1 MIIYWI
7 LFTVFVAAML
17 ALDLGVMHRG
27 SNEMGFKQALW
38 ACVFWIT
45 LAAAF
50 GVLVFFSM
58 GSQRALEFVTGYVI
72 ETSLSVDNLFVF
84 LILFRFFKVPRAEQ
98 YTVLF
103 WGIIGALVLRLVFIV
118 VGVGAISRFHWF
130 IYVFGAILIYSGIK
144 LAFGGEV
151 DVEPD
156 NNLVLKLFRK
166 FVPSTER
173 YAGKKFFVRQAGRTM
188 ATPLLAVLIVVE
200 TTDLLF
206 AVDSIPAVLAIT
218 RDAFIVFTSN
228 VFAILGL
235 RAMYFALS
243 GMFKLFHYLHYG
255 LSAILVFVGAKMLM
269 SNESLSAFG
278 IPLHHEIPTPVV
290 LTIVGAILGLS
301 IIASLAFPEKKK
313 QGGEGQ

>member
-1 MIIYWI
+1 MLIYWI
-7 LFTVFVAAML
+7 LFTIFVAAML

-38 ACVFWIT
+38 ACAFWIT

-84 LILFRFFKVPRAEQ
+84 LVLFKFFKVPRPDQ

-103 WGIIGALVLRLVFIV
+103 WGIIGALVMRLVFIV
-118 VGVGAISRFHWF
+118 VGVGAITRFHWI
-130 IYVFGAILIYSGIK
+130 IYVFGVILIYSGIK

-156 NNLVLKLFRK
+156 KNFVLKIFRK
-166 FVPSTER
+166 FVPSTEQ
-173 YAGKKFFVRQAGRTM
+173 YEGKKFLIRRAGKTM

-255 LSAILVFVGAKMLM
+255 LSAILVFVGVKMLL
-269 SNESLSAFG
+269 SNDRLVLFG
-278 IPLHHEIPTPVV
+278 VPLHGEIPTPIV
-290 LTIVGAILGLS
+290 LTIVGGILALS
-301 IIASLAFPEKKK
+301 VIASLAFPEKQKPNH
-313 QGGEGQ
+313 EA

>member
-1 MIIYWI
+1 MLIYWI
-7 LFTVFVAAML
+7 LFSIFVAAML

-38 ACVFWIT
+38 ACAFWIT

-84 LILFRFFKVPRAEQ
+84 LVLFKFFKVPRADQ

-103 WGIIGALVLRLVFIV
+103 WGIIGALVMRLVFIV
-118 VGVGAISRFHWF
+118 VGVGAISRFHWI
-130 IYVFGAILIYSGIK
+130 IYVFGVILIYSGIK

-156 NNLVLKLFRK
+156 KNFVLKIFRK
-166 FVPSTER
+166 FVPSTEQ
-173 YAGKKFFVRQAGRTM
+173 YEGKKFLIRRAGKTM

-255 LSAILVFVGAKMLM
+255 LSAILVFVGVKMLL
-269 SNESLSAFG
+269 SNDRLVLFG
-278 IPLHHEIPTPVV
+278 VPLHGEIPTPIV
-290 LTIVGAILGLS
+290 LTIVGGILALS
-301 IIASLAFPEKKK
+301 VIASLAFPEKQKPNH
-313 QGGEGQ
+313 EA

>member
-1 MIIYWI
+1 MLIYWI
-7 LFTVFVAAML
+7 LFTIFVAAML

-38 ACVFWIT
+38 ACAFWIT

-84 LILFRFFKVPRAEQ
+84 LVLFKFFKVPRADQ

-103 WGIIGALVLRLVFIV
+103 WGIIGALVMRLVFIA
-118 VGVGAISRFHWF
+118 VGVGAISRFHWI
-130 IYVFGAILIYSGIK
+130 IYVFGVILIYSGIK

-156 NNLVLKLFRK
+156 KNFVLKIFRK
-166 FVPSTER
+166 FVPSTEQ
-173 YAGKKFFVRQAGRTM
+173 YEGKKFLIRRAGKTM

-243 GMFKLFHYLHYG
+243 GMIKLFHYLHYG
-255 LSAILVFVGAKMLM
+255 LSAILVFVGVKMLL
-269 SNESLSAFG
+269 SNDRLVLFG
-278 IPLHHEIPTPVV
+278 VPLHGEIPTPIV
-290 LTIVGAILGLS
+290 LTIVGGILVLS
-301 IIASLAFPEKKK
+301 VIASLAFPQK
-313 QGGEGQ
+313 QKPNHEA

>member
-1 MIIYWI
+1 MLIYWI
-7 LFTVFVAAML
+7 LFTIFVVAML

-27 SNEMGFKQALW
+27 PNEMGFKQALW
-38 ACVFWIT
+38 ACLFWIT
-45 LAAAF
+45 LAAGF
-50 GVLVFFSM
+50 GVVVLLWQ
-58 GSQRALEFVTGYVI
+58 GQQRALEFVTGYVI

-84 LILFRFFKVPRAEQ
+84 LVLFRFFKVPRADQ

-103 WGIIGALVLRLVFIV
+103 WGIIGALVMRLVFII
-118 VGVGAISRFHWF
+118 VGVGAIRRFHWV
-130 IYVFGAILIYSGIK
+130 IYVFGAILIYSGLK

-151 DVEPD
+151 DVAPD
-156 NNLVLKLFRK
+156 KNFVLRLFRK
-166 FVPSTER
+166 FVPSTED
-173 YAGKKFFVRQAGRTM
+173 YCGKKFLVRRAGRTM

-228 VFAILGL
+228 VFAVLGL

-255 LSAILVFVGAKMLM
+255 LSAILVFVGAKMLL
-269 SNESLSAFG
+269 SNESLAVFG
-278 IPLHHEIPTPVV
+278 VRLHQEISTPMV
-290 LTIVGAILGLS
+290 LTIVGSILGLS
-301 IIASLAFPEKKK
+301 IIASLAFPKSKK
-313 QGGEGQ
+313 QHEP

>member
-1 MIIYWI
+1 MLIYWI
-7 LFTVFVAAML
+7 LFTVFVVAML

-27 SNEMGFKQALW
+27 TNEMGFKQAVW

-45 LAAAF
+45 LAVAF
-50 GVLVFFSM
+50 GVFIFYSM

-84 LILFRFFKVPRAEQ
+84 LLLFRFFKVPHQDQ

-103 WGIIGALVLRLVFIV
+103 WGIIGALVMRFAFII
-118 VGVGAISRFHWF
+118 VGVGAIRRFHWV
-130 IYVFGAILIYSGIK
+130 IYVFGLILVYSGIK
-144 LAFGGEV
+144 LAWGGEV

-156 NNLVLKLFRK
+156 KNFVLKLFRK
-166 FVPSTER
+166 FVPSTEQYEGTR
-173 YAGKKFFVRQAGRTM
+173 FLVRRAGKVM

-228 VFAILGL
+228 VFAVLGL

-243 GMFKLFHYLHYG
+243 GMFKMFHYLHYG
-255 LSAILVFVGAKMLM
+255 LSAILVFVGVKMLL
-269 SNESLSAFG
+269 SNESLAAFG
-278 IPLHHEIPTPVV
+278 VPLHAEIPTPIV
-290 LTIVGAILGLS
+290 LTVVGSILALS
-301 IIASLAFPEKKK
+301 ILASMVFPEKDDHRT
-313 QGGEGQ
+313 EA

>member
-1 MIIYWI
+1 MLIYWI
-7 LFTVFVAAML
+7 LFTIFVAAML

-38 ACVFWIT
+38 ACAFWIT

-84 LILFRFFKVPRAEQ
+84 LVLFKFFKVPRADQ

-103 WGIIGALVLRLVFIV
+103 WGIIGALVMRLVFIV
-118 VGVGAISRFHWF
+118 VGVGAISRFHWI
-130 IYVFGAILIYSGIK
+130 IYVFGVILIYSGIK

-156 NNLVLKLFRK
+156 KNFVLKIFRK
-166 FVPSTER
+166 FVPSTEQ
-173 YAGKKFFVRQAGRTM
+173 YEGKKFLIRRAGKTM

-255 LSAILVFVGAKMLM
+255 LSAILVFVGVKMLL
-269 SNESLSAFG
+269 SNDRLVLFG
-278 IPLHHEIPTPVV
+278 VPLHGEIPTPIV
-290 LTIVGAILGLS
+290 LTIVGGILALS
-301 IIASLAFPEKKK
+301 VIASLAFPEKQKPNH
-313 QGGEGQ
+313 EA

>member
-1 MIIYWI
+1 MLIYWI
-7 LFTVFVAAML
+7 LFTVFVMAML

-38 ACVFWIT
+38 ACLFWIT

-50 GVLVFFSM
+50 GVLVFVWQ
-58 GSQRALEFVTGYVI
+58 GHQRALEFATGYII
-72 ETSLSVDNLFVF
+72 ETSLSIDNLFVF
-84 LILFRFFKVPRAEQ
+84 LILFRFFKGPRQDQ

-103 WGIIGALVLRLVFIV
+103 WGIIGALVMRLVFIV
-118 VGVGAISRFHWF
+118 VGVSAIQRFHWI
-130 IYVFGAILIYSGIK
+130 IYVFGAILIYSGVK
-144 LAFGGEV
+144 LGIGGEV
-151 DVEPD
+151 EVEPD
-156 NNLVLKLFRK
+156 KNFVLRIFKK
-166 FVPSTER
+166 FVPSTDE
-173 YAGKKFFVRQAGRTM
+173 YAGKKFFVQRAGKRM

-243 GMFKLFHYLHYG
+243 GMFRIFHYLHYG
-255 LSAILVFVGAKMLM
+255 LSAILVFVGAKMLL

-278 IPLHHEIPTPVV
+278 VPLHAEIPTPIVLGVV
-290 LTIVGAILGLS
+290 GGLVALS

-313 QGGEGQ
+313 RETHG

>member
-1 MIIYWI
+1 MLTYWI
-7 LFTVFVAAML
+7 LFTIFVVAML
-17 ALDLGVMHRG
+17 ALDLGLMHRG

-38 ACVFWIT
+38 ACLFWIT

-50 GVLVFFSM
+50 GALVFFSM
-58 GSQRALEFVTGYVI
+58 GQQRALEFVTGYVI
-72 ETSLSVDNLFVF
+72 ETSLSIDNLFVF
-84 LILFRFFKVPRAEQ
+84 LILFRFFKVPRQDQ
-98 YTVLF
+98 YTVLL
-103 WGIIGALVLRLVFIV
+103 WGIIGALVMRFVFII
-118 VGVGAISRFHWF
+118 VGVGAISRFHWV
-130 IYVFGAILIYSGIK
+130 IYVFGVILIYSGFK

-156 NNLVLKLFRK
+156 KNLILKLFRK
-166 FVPSTER
+166 FVPSTEQ
-173 YAGKKFFVRQAGRTM
+173 YEGKKFLIRRAGKTM

-228 VFAILGL
+228 VFAVLGL

-255 LSAILVFVGAKMLM
+255 LSAILVFVGVKMLL
-269 SNESLSAFG
+269 SNDRLELFG
-278 IPLHHEIPTPVV
+278 VPLHGEIPTPIV
-290 LTIVGAILGLS
+290 LTIVGGILALS
-301 IIASLAFPEKKK
+301 VIASLAFPEKKK
-313 QGGEGQ
+313 PDEA